1 VDKPSKAHALAVEE
15 GARHHQDSKT
25 YSGSLM
31 RPHVP
36 FLSELI
42 SRLGVRSALDYGC
55 GKGYQYRWRDPHH
68 ANQTVE
74 ERWGFEVRKYDPCW
88 PAYAAEP
95 EGKFDLVI
103 CTHTISLIPLA
114 DLDWC
119 LGRLYGLAGKALFI
133 AEKIGTGRKKGE
145 IADPT
150 ERPIGWT
157 VRQWLDRLAP
167 FADQYGEIETVFSS
181 RERVGDATITTRW
194 TRRQGG
200 WAAEVAGPRD

>member
-1 VDKPSKAHALAVEE
+1 MSSGPSKEHAEAVAE
-15 GARHHQDSKT
+15 GAQHHQGSKT

-88 PAYAAEP
+88 PPFAAEP
-95 EGKFDLVI
+95 EGQFDLVI
-103 CTHTISLIPLA
+103 CTHTISLIPLR
-114 DLDWC
+114 DLDWAIT
-119 LGRLYGLAGKALFI
+119 RLLQLSRKAVFI
-133 AEKIGTGRKKGE
+133 AEKIGERKKGE
-145 IADPT
+145 IADKSQ
-150 ERPIGWT
+150 RAIGWP
-157 VRQWLDRLAP
+157 VSRWLDRIAP
-167 FADQYGEIETVFSS
+167 FADLFPQIETVFSS
-181 RERVGDATITTRW
+181 RERVGDAVITTRW
-194 TRRQGG
+194 TRRQGD
-200 WAAEVAGPRD
+200 WAAEVAGPR